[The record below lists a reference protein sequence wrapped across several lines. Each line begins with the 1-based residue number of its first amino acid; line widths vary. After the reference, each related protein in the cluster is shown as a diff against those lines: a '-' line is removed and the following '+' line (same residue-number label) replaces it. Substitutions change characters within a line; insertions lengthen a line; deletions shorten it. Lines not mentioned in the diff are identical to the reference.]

1 MKRSVVVILV
11 LSFLVQPVMGEYV
24 DIILSYPENVEKGE
38 EIEITFEIINQSND
52 MLWDGTILIEESFMN
67 NYKPYIQSNRD
78 YQTNPLKFSTV
89 EPGESFKETFVLT
102 FNRDIPLNEARFN
115 VVLKCGKGP
124 CRGGCRPFY
133 MEKLVYIELLEK
145 RAEAVLKLD
154 VNEFTSYKGETL
166 EIPFT
171 LENIGKIQMRNIK
184 VEIKGDIVSDGI
196 VNIANLDPG
205 IKISDR
211 ISISIDENNSKTSF
225 NPIFIARFQEPSGK
239 EGMVYE
245 NIVITVIEKQEAQE
259 TNASEV
265 NNEINEESTPHTP
278 ILLYFFLFLSII
290 AIIAVILFLIRLFKR

>member
-1 MKRSVVVILV
+1 MKRLVVLILV

-24 DIILSYPENVEKGE
+24 DIILSYPENIEKGE

-67 NYKPYIQSNRD
+67 DYKPYIQSNRD

-89 EPGESFKETFVLT
+89 EPGKSFKETFVLA

-115 VVLKCGKGP
+115 IVLKCGKGP
-124 CRGGCRPFY
+124 CRGGCKPFY
-133 MEKLVYIELLEK
+133 MEKLVYIGLLEK

-171 LENIGKIQMRNIK
+171 LENIGKIQMKDIK
-184 VEIKGDIVSDGI
+184 VEIKGDIVSDEI
-196 VNIANLDPG
+196 VNIAYLNPG
-205 IKISDR
+205 EEVSDR
-211 ISISIDENNSKTSF
+211 IIISIDENNSKTSF
-225 NPIFIARFQEPSGK
+225 NPIVIAKFQEPSGK
-239 EGMVYE
+239 EGILYE
-245 NIVITVIEKQEAQE
+245 NIIITVTEKQKAQE

-265 NNEINEESTPHTP
+265 NNEINEESRLQPP
-278 ILLYFFLFLSII
+278 ILFYFFLFLSIV
-290 AIIAVILFLIRLFKR
+290 AIIAVIIFLIRLFKR

>member
-24 DIILSYPENVEKGE
+24 DITLSYPENVEKGE

-52 MLWDGTILIEESFMN
+52 ILWDGTILIEESFMN

-115 VVLKCGKGP
+115 IVLKCGKGP

-133 MEKLVYIELLEK
+133 MEKLVYIELLEQ

-154 VNEFTSYKGETL
+154 VNKFTAYKGETL

-184 VEIKGDIVSDGI
+184 VEIKGDIISDGI
-196 VNIANLDPG
+196 VNVANLDPG

-211 ISISIDENNSKTSF
+211 IIISIDENNSKTSF
-225 NPIFIARFQEPSGK
+225 NPIVIARFQEPSGK
-239 EGMVYE
+239 EGMLYE
-245 NIVITVIEKQEAQE
+245 NIVITVIEKQKVQE
-259 TNASEV
+259 TNASEF
-265 NNEINEESTPHTP
+265 NNEIIQEPLSQTP

-290 AIIAVILFLIRLFKR
+290 AIIAVIIFLIHLFKR

>member
-1 MKRSVVVILV
+1 MKKLVLVILV

-115 VVLKCGKGP
+115 IVLKCGKGP

-133 MEKLVYIELLEK
+133 MEKLVYMELLEK

-171 LENIGKIQMRNIK
+171 LKNIGEIQMKNIK
-184 VEIKGDIVSDGI
+184 VEIKGDIVSDEI
-196 VNIANLDPG
+196 VNIANLNPG
-205 IKISDR
+205 IEISDR

-225 NPIFIARFQEPSGK
+225 NPIVIARFQEPSGK
-239 EGMVYE
+239 EGMLYE

-265 NNEINEESTPHTP
+265 NNEINEESTPQTP

-290 AIIAVILFLIRLFKR
+290 AIIAVIIFLIHLFKR

>member
-1 MKRSVVVILV
+1 MKRLVLVILV
-11 LSFLVQPVMGEYV
+11 LSFLVQPVRGEYV
-24 DIILSYPENVEKGE
+24 DIILSYPENVEKGG

-89 EPGESFKETFVLT
+89 EPGERFKETFVLT

-115 VVLKCGKGP
+115 IVLKCGKGP

-133 MEKLVYIELLEK
+133 MEKLVYMELLEK
-145 RAEAVLKLD
+145 RAEAILKLD
-154 VNEFTSYKGETL
+154 TNEFTAYKGETL

-171 LENIGKIQMRNIK
+171 LENIGEIQMGNIK
-184 VEIKGDIVSDGI
+184 VEIKGDIVSDEI
-196 VNIANLDPG
+196 INIANLDPG

-211 ISISIDENNSKTSF
+211 IIISINENNSKTSF
-225 NPIFIARFQEPSGK
+225 NPIVIARFQEPSGK
-239 EGMVYE
+239 EGMIYE
-245 NIVITVIEKQEAQE
+245 NIVITVIEKQKVQE

-265 NNEINEESTPHTP
+265 NNEIIQEPLSQTP
-278 ILLYFFLFLSII
+278 ILLYFFLFLSIV
-290 AIIAVILFLIRLFKR
+290 AIIAVIIFLIYLFKR

>member
-52 MLWDGTILIEESFMN
+52 ILWDGTILIEESFMN

-115 VVLKCGKGP
+115 IVLKCGKGP

-133 MEKLVYIELLEK
+133 MEKLVYMELLEK

-171 LENIGKIQMRNIK
+171 LKNIGEIQMKNIK
-184 VEIKGDIVSDGI
+184 VEIKGDIVSDEI
-196 VNIANLDPG
+196 VNISNLNPG
-205 IKISDR
+205 IEISDR

-225 NPIFIARFQEPSGK
+225 NPIVIARFQEPSGK
-239 EGMVYE
+239 EGMLYE

-259 TNASEV
+259 TNASEF
-265 NNEINEESTPHTP
+265 NNEINEESMPQTP
-278 ILLYFFLFLSII
+278 ILLYFFLFLSIV
-290 AIIAVILFLIRLFKR
+290 AIIAVIIFLIQLFKR

>member
-24 DIILSYPENVEKGE
+24 DIILSYPENAEKGE

-89 EPGESFKETFVLT
+89 EPGENFKETFVLT

-115 VVLKCGKGP
+115 IVLKCGKGP

-133 MEKLVYIELLEK
+133 MEKLVYMELLEK
-145 RAEAVLKLD
+145 RVEAVLKLD

-171 LENIGKIQMRNIK
+171 LKNIGEIQMKNIK
-184 VEIKGDIVSDGI
+184 VEIKGDIVSDEI
-196 VNIANLDPG
+196 VNIANLNPG
-205 IKISDR
+205 IEISYR
-211 ISISIDENNSKTSF
+211 ISVSIDENNSKTSF
-225 NPIFIARFQEPSGK
+225 TPIVIARFQEPSGK
-239 EGMVYE
+239 EGMLYE

-259 TNASEV
+259 TNASEF
-265 NNEINEESTPHTP
+265 NNEINEEPMPQTP

-290 AIIAVILFLIRLFKR
+290 AIIAVIIFLIHLFKR

>member
-1 MKRSVVVILV
+1 MKKLVLVILV

-52 MLWDGTILIEESFMN
+52 ILWDGTILIEESFMN

-115 VVLKCGKGP
+115 IVLKCGKGP

-133 MEKLVYIELLEK
+133 IEKVVYMELLEK

-154 VNEFTSYKGETL
+154 VNKFTPYKGETL

-196 VNIANLDPG
+196 INIANLDPG

-211 ISISIDENNSKTSF
+211 IIISIDENNSKKSF
-225 NPIFIARFQEPSGK
+225 NSIIIARFQEPSGK
-239 EGMVYE
+239 EGMLYE
-245 NIVITVIEKQEAQE
+245 NIVITVIEKQKVQE
-259 TNASEV
+259 TNASEF
-265 NNEINEESTPHTP
+265 NNEAMQEPLSQAP

-290 AIIAVILFLIRLFKR
+290 AIIAVIIFLIHLFKR

>member
-52 MLWDGTILIEESFMN
+52 ILWDGTILIEESFMN

-115 VVLKCGKGP
+115 IVLKCGKGP

-133 MEKLVYIELLEK
+133 MEKLVYMELLEK

-184 VEIKGDIVSDGI
+184 VEIKGDIVSDEI

-225 NPIFIARFQEPSGK
+225 NPIVIARFQEPSGK
-239 EGMVYE
+239 EGMLYE

-259 TNASEV
+259 TNASEF
-265 NNEINEESTPHTP
+265 NNEINEESMPQTP
-278 ILLYFFLFLSII
+278 ILLYFFLFLSIV
-290 AIIAVILFLIRLFKR
+290 AIIAVIIFLIQLFKR